1 MITRCEEVPSCLS
14 NSDKGVQHEIVNPD
28 HALYPGMDGNLLR
41 EHWSSV
47 LTSHPYYCREV
58 VAAAD
63 LKKIPK
69 KDRPDLAMEQN
80 VLMTMDPALGY
91 VPRERLERAQ
101 REMQKLMDKRAPI
114 AGINWEERGPNN
126 VGGRT
131 RALMFDPNDPLKK
144 KVWAGGV
151 AGGLWYTN
159 DITAASPQ
167 WVWVDGFWENIAIT
181 TMAFNPANTQ
191 EMYAG
196 TGEGWFN
203 LDAVNGGG
211 IWKTTNGGTTW
222 TRLPSTNP
230 GAFDSGSD
238 FHFINKIVIK
248 PNGNIFV
255 ATRGYY
261 ADAGGIMRSTDGGV
275 NWTRVKSVYNG
286 SGNLYD
292 RAADIEVAANGDLYA
307 SFGAFSDGK
316 VFKSTNADNG
326 ATGTWTDLSSNVVIG
341 NAQRI
346 ELACAPSDANV
357 IYAVAH
363 GGAGDNDVEWFK
375 KSTNGGTSWS
385 SLTIPKLVDN
395 PATHFTRS
403 QAWYDL
409 ILAVHPTN
417 PNLVIAGGIDLHRS
431 LDGGTTWTGI
441 SHWYGAS
448 GKPIVHADQHAI
460 QFRPNNSDQLIF
472 GHDGGV
478 TYSTNA
484 GNSSATPSFT
494 NKSYG
499 YRVTQFYACAM
510 KNSINSN
517 YFIAGSQDNG
527 TQQFQLPQMN
537 DTREVTGGDGGF
549 CHIDQLNSSLQIASY
564 TFNNVFR
571 SLNDGNSFTQILS
584 DNSGWFINPSDFDSA
599 RKAFYSAGFDDE
611 LVRITNMGITSP
623 TINFFT
629 VNLGGAAI
637 SALKVSPYT
646 DAVYLGISNGRIYKV
661 TNASTASPSISRLD
675 NGTLATGGWVSS
687 IDVGGSDSQ
696 LLVTYSNYGVTSLWE
711 TNNGGTNWNNKEGNL
726 PDMPIRW
733 TIYNPNNR
741 NQVLAATELGVW
753 TTDNFQPGTSGV
765 PVWGPSNTMLANT
778 RCDML
783 KYRDADKM
791 VAVATHGK
799 GLYTTDIFATTSVAD
814 FLANP
819 LSSCSGSLTV
829 SFTDGSLKPNGSW
842 AWDVN
847 SDGVVDY
854 TTRNPQH
861 TYTSPGFYS
870 VTLSVNNNAS
880 TVTKEDYILVMNG
893 APAYSGCNITNT
905 QNLNNGFGIGLYN
918 VTLNSMNNST
928 PNNDGNYKDYACSY
942 FTSLSPGVTY
952 QMTITTGTAN
962 SEGARV
968 YIDYNN
974 NGVFTE
980 INESVGTYPANTQG
994 TRSMFFTVPTS
1005 GIVSNTPLRMRVI
1018 SKFNGIPLDPC
1029 DTGLYGQAED
1039 YVVYLKCSTVV
1050 TSAANSG
1057 VGTLRDVYGCATAGS
1072 TITFAAGINPT
1083 LTASL
1088 LFNKNITLDGNVN
1101 ANGSPATTVTLNH
1114 ASNGWRV
1121 ENGKT
1126 VIYKDLSI
1134 KAGTISPFYV
1144 VQNEGNLT
1152 LQNTEIIGTSS
1163 TTQLLVNQNTTTSL
1177 QILQNVTVKRN

>member
-1 MITRCEEVPSCLS
+1 MR
-14 NSDKGVQHEIVNPD
+14 D
-28 HALYPGMDGNLLR
+28 
-41 EHWSSV
+41 
-47 LTSHPYYCREV
+47 
-58 VAAAD
+58 
-63 LKKIPK
+63 
-69 KDRPDLAMEQN
+69 
-80 VLMTMDPALGY
+80 
-91 VPRERLERAQ
+91 
-101 REMQKLMDKRAPI
+101 
-114 AGINWEERGPNN
+114 
-126 VGGRT
+126 
-131 RALMFDPNDPLKK
+131 
-144 KVWAGGV
+144 
-151 AGGLWYTN
+151 N
-159 DITAASPQ
+159 DI
-167 WVWVDGFWENIAIT
+167 
-181 TMAFNPANTQ
+181 
-191 EMYAG
+191 
-196 TGEGWFN
+196 
-203 LDAVNGGG
+203 
-211 IWKTTNGGTTW
+211 
-222 TRLPSTNP
+222 
-230 GAFDSGSD
+230 
-238 FHFINKIVIK
+238 
-248 PNGNIFV
+248 
-255 ATRGYY
+255 
-261 ADAGGIMRSTDGGV
+261 
-275 NWTRVKSVYNG
+275 
-286 SGNLYD
+286 
-292 RAADIEVAANGDLYA
+292 
-307 SFGAFSDGK
+307 
-316 VFKSTNADNG
+316 
-326 ATGTWTDLSSNVVIG
+326 
-341 NAQRI
+341 
-346 ELACAPSDANV
+346 
-357 IYAVAH
+357 
-363 GGAGDNDVEWFK
+363 EWFK

-385 SLTIPKLVDN
+385 SLTIPKLVDA
-395 PATHFTRS
+395 PSTHFTRS

-409 ILAVHPTN
+409 ILAVHPSN
-417 PNLVIAGGIDLHRS
+417 PNLVIAGGIDLHRT

-460 QFRPNNSDQLIF
+460 QFRPNNSDQLVF

-484 GNSSATPSFT
+484 GNSGATPSFSG
-494 NKSYG
+494 KSNG
-499 YRVTQFYACAM
+499 YRVTQFYSCAM

-527 TQQFQLPQMN
+527 THQFQLPQMN

-549 CHIDQLNSSLQIASY
+549 CHIDQLNSSLQLASY
-564 TFNNVFR
+564 TNNNIYR
-571 SLNDGNSFTQILS
+571 SLDNGNSFNLLL
-584 DNSGWFINPSDFDSA
+584 NEASGWFINPSEFDSA
-599 RKAFYSAGFDDE
+599 RKILYAAADNDE
-611 LVRITNMGITSP
+611 ILRVSNMQVTSP
-623 TINFFT
+623 SASYIGL
-629 VNLGGAAI
+629 NLGGAPI

-646 DAVYLGISNGRIYKV
+646 DAVYLGVSNGRVYKLN
-661 TNASTASPSISRLD
+661 NASTASPSLTRLD
-675 NGTLATGGWVSS
+675 NGSLATGGWVAS
-687 IDVGGSDSQ
+687 IDVGGSDNQ

-753 TTDNFQPGTSGV
+753 TTDNFQPGTTGV

-783 KYRDADKM
+783 KYRDSDKM

-799 GLYTTDIFATTSVAD
+799 GLYTTDIFATSSLAD

-847 SDGVVDY
+847 SDGMVDY

-880 TVTKEDYILVMNG
+880 TVTKQDYILVMNG
-893 APAYSGCNITNT
+893 APAYSGCSISNT

-918 VTLNSMNNST
+918 VTLNSINNST
-928 PNNDGNYKDYACSY
+928 SHNDGNYQDYACSY

-962 SEGARV
+962 NEGARV

-980 INESVGTYPANTQG
+980 INESAGTFAANTQG
-994 TRSMFFTVPTS
+994 TRSMFFTVPTT

-1039 YVVYLKCSTVV
+1039 YVVYLKCGTVV

-1057 VGTLRDVYGCATAGS
+1057 AGTLRDVYGCAVTGS

-1083 LTASL
+1083 LTAAL

-1101 ANGSPATTVTLNH
+1101 ANGTPATTITLNYTG
-1114 ASNGWRV
+1114 NFGWKV
-1121 ENGKT
+1121 ESDKT
-1126 VIYKDLSI
+1126 ITMKDLLI
-1134 KAGTISPFYV
+1134 KSGTTLSPSPI
-1144 VQNEGNLT
+1144 VQNEGSLT
-1152 LQNTEIIGTSS
+1152 LNNTDVTGIQSTS
-1163 TTQLLVNQNTTTSL
+1163 QLIVNQNSTSTL
-1177 QILQNVTVKRN
+1177 QVVQNVNVRKN